1 MHLCFLNPIKLKC
14 KYDKIKMYNNHANRV
29 ACTLIQDL
37 ILQQKLSLDF
47 IMTINTNYYFNGT
60 LRIEQKRVLKYLKCP
75 TYSKNCLELFFNAR
89 ECQEDLLSA
98 QFLVY

>member
-1 MHLCFLNPIKLKC
+1 
-14 KYDKIKMYNNHANRV
+14 
-29 ACTLIQDL
+29 
-37 ILQQKLSLDF
+37 
-47 IMTINTNYYFNGT
+47 MTINTNYYFNGT